1 MNAENEAQEPQST
14 TGKVDQ
20 GNDNDEQVIDLE
32 ADEFLDDLE
41 EGIQAEKDLVQQLEE
56 MSQKARENWDKLLR
70 VQAEMDNLRRRTE
83 IELQNAHKFAVE
95 NFAKELLPVIDS
107 LELGLQSATA
117 DTPDVAKL
125 VEGSELTL
133 KQFKSAFDKFNIVSV
148 NPSGEPFDPGL
159 HQAMAM
165 QPTDDAKPNT
175 VLTVFQ
181 KGYSLNDRLLRPAMV
196 VVAQAIANDET
207 PHIDEQV

>member
-14 TGKVDQ
+14 TEEVDR
-20 GNDNDEQVIDLE
+20 GNNDEQVIDLE

-117 DTPDVAKL
+117 DTPEVAKL

-133 KQFKSAFDKFNIVSV
+133 KQFKSAFDKFNIVAV
-148 NPSGEPFDPGL
+148 DPAGEPFDPGL

-165 QPTDDAKPNT
+165 QPTNDAKPNT

-207 PHIDEQV
+207 PHIDEQA